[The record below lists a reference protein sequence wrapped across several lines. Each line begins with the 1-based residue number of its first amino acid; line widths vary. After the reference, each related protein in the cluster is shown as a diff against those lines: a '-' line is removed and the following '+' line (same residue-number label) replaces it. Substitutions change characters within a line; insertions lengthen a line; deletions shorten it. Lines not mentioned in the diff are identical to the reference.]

1 MTNNNNWQP
10 KAIIFD
16 MDGLLVDSEP
26 IWHEAE
32 TAMIEARGHVYTPEV
47 RAQIIGLRLDEFVE
61 ILHTVYNFNESH
73 DAIIQEV
80 TDRMLALIP
89 LRVTVKPGAQEVIDY
104 VVGQGFPVAIA
115 SSSPLSIIEATVQ
128 SQNWQDIIP
137 IRCSA
142 DAVARGKPA
151 PDVYLKAAELLGV
164 DPADCL
170 ALEDSPPG
178 ARAAVSAGMVCYAV
192 PDTTHSGLEAF
203 DGVTPHV
210 FHSLHDVLAVLKK

>member
-1 MTNNNNWQP
+1 MTNNHWKP
-10 KAIIFD
+10 KAVIFD

-32 TAMIEARGHVYTPEV
+32 TALIESRGHVYTPEV
-47 RAQIIGLRLDEFVE
+47 RAKIIGLRLDEFVE
-61 ILHTVYNFNESH
+61 ILHTVYSFTESH

-80 TDRMLALIP
+80 TDRMLTLIP
-89 LRVTVKPGAQEVIDY
+89 QRVTVKPGAQEVIDY
-104 VVGQGFPVAIA
+104 VVGQGLPVAIA

-128 SQNWQDIIP
+128 AQGWQDIIP
-137 IRCSA
+137 VRCSA
-142 DAVARGKPA
+142 DDVGRGKPA
-151 PDVYLKAAELLGV
+151 PDVYLKAAERLGM

-192 PDTTHSGLEAF
+192 PDATHSGFDAF

-210 FHSLHDVLAVLKK
+210 FHSLYDVLDTLKQ

>member
-1 MTNNNNWQP
+1 MTNNWQP
-10 KAIIFD
+10 KAVIFD

-32 TAMIEARGHVYTPEV
+32 TELIESRGHIYTAEA

-61 ILHTVYNFNESH
+61 KLHTIYNFTESH

-89 LRVTVKPGAQEVIDY
+89 VRVTVKPGAQELIDY
-104 VVGQGFPVAIA
+104 VVSQGLPVAIA

-137 IRCSA
+137 VRCSA
-142 DAVARGKPA
+142 DDVGRGKPA
-151 PDVYLKAAELLGV
+151 PDVYLKAAELLGMA
-164 DPADCL
+164 PTDCL

-192 PDTTHSGLEAF
+192 PDPTHSDHAAF
-203 DGVTPHV
+203 NGVTPHV
-210 FHSLHDVLAVLKK
+210 FDNLHQVLATLKQ